1 MTSITELFNF
11 SPLVNS
17 FKIPD
22 LKRRLVITAAL
33 IGVYRVGCY
42 LPTPGIDGAALAEFF
57 ARVAKTQGGALFGI
71 INMFSGGAME
81 RLTIFALGI
90 MPYISSSIIMQLL
103 TAVVPA
109 LEKLAKEG
117 KAGYEKIN
125 QITRYG
131 TVVLSIVQSFFIALW
146 LENPARFEG
155 LRIVLCPGWGFR
167 LLTVVTLTT
176 GTIFIMWLGEQ
187 IQERGIGNG
196 ISLVITAGI
205 ISRIPA
211 ALHQLFILI
220 SPLDISRRQIQPF
233 TLLVMA
239 VLFAAVVFLVILITQ
254 GQRKIPVQYARRIV
268 GRKIYGGQS
277 TYIPL
282 KVDTS
287 GVIAIIFAQSIILFP
302 ATLASFIPNPS
313 FQSLAQGLI
322 RGHLLYTVVY
332 AFLIIFFCYFYTA
345 IVFNPNDLSEN
356 MKKYGGFIPGVR
368 PGLSTAEF
376 LDYVMVRVTLAG
388 AIFIACIAILP
399 DAIMAWLKVPYLIAS
414 FAGGTSI
421 LITVGV
427 MLDTIKQIESHLLT
441 HHYEGFIKGS
451 RIKGRR

>member
-1 MTSITELFNF
+1 MF
-11 SPLVNS
+11 SALANS

-22 LKRRLVITAAL
+22 LKRRLLITAVL
-33 IGVYRVGCY
+33 IAVYRIGCY
-42 LPTPGIDGAALAEFF
+42 IPTPGIDGAALARFF
-57 ARVAKTQGGALFGI
+57 ERIGRTQGGALFGI

-103 TAVVPA
+103 TAVIPA

-125 QITRYG
+125 QYTRYG
-131 TVVLSIVQSFFIALW
+131 TVALSVIQSFFIALW
-146 LENPARFEG
+146 LENPMHFEG
-155 LRIVLCPGWGFR
+155 AKIVLFPGWGFR
-167 LLTVVTLTT
+167 ILTVLSLTT

-205 ISRIPA
+205 ISRIPV
-211 ALHQLFILI
+211 ALNQLYILI
-220 SPLDISRRQIQPF
+220 SPFSPSHRQIQPA
-233 TLLVMA
+233 TLLIMA
-239 VLFAAVVFLVILITQ
+239 VLLVAVVFAVIMITQ

-268 GRKIYGGQS
+268 GRKIFGGQS

-302 ATLASFIPNPS
+302 ATVATFIPNPA
-313 FQSLAQGLI
+313 FQRFAQGLV

-332 AFLIIFFCYFYTA
+332 ALLIIFFCYFYTA
-345 IVFNPNDLSEN
+345 IVFNPTDLSEN
-356 MKKYGGFIPGVR
+356 MKKYGGFIPGIR
-368 PGLSTAEF
+368 PGSSTTEF
-376 LDYVMVRVTLAG
+376 LDYVMTRITLAG
-388 AIFIACIAILP
+388 AVFIAFIAIFP
-399 DAIMAWLKVPYLIAS
+399 DFIMAWLKVPYLVAS
-414 FAGGTSI
+414 FFGGTGI
-421 LITVGV
+421 LIIVGV
-427 MLDTIKQIESHLLT
+427 MLDTIKQIESHLLM
-441 HHYEGFIKGS
+441 HHYEGFLKSG
-451 RIKGRR
+451 RIRGRRT

>member
-1 MTSITELFNF
+1 MLADTFNL
-11 SPLVNS
+11 SPLANC

-22 LKRRLVITAAL
+22 LKKRLVITAAL
-33 IGVYRVGCY
+33 ILVYRIGCY
-42 LPTPGIDGAALAEFF
+42 LPTPGIDGVALAEFF
-57 ARVAKTQGGALFGI
+57 NRISKTQGGTLFGI

-90 MPYISSSIIMQLL
+90 MPYISSSIILQLL
-103 TAVVPA
+103 TAVIPA

-125 QITRYG
+125 QYTRFG
-131 TVVLSIVQSFFIALW
+131 TVALSIVQSFFIALW

-155 LRIVLCPGWGFR
+155 LKIVLHPGLGFR
-167 LLTVVTLTT
+167 VLTVLTLTT

-205 ISRIPA
+205 VSRIWP
-211 ALHQLFILI
+211 ALHQLFLLI
-220 SPLDISRRQIQPF
+220 SPGNAARRQIQPV
-233 TLLVMA
+233 TLLIMA
-239 VLFAAVVFLVILITQ
+239 VFFVAVAFAVILITQ

-268 GRKIYGGQS
+268 GRKIFGGQS

-302 ATLASFIPNPS
+302 ATLASFIPNPK
-313 FQSLAQGLI
+313 FQALAQGLI

-332 AFLIIFFCYFYTA
+332 ALLIIFFCYFYTA
-345 IVFNPNDLSEN
+345 IVFNPLDLSEN

-368 PGLSTAEF
+368 PGQSTAEF
-376 LDYVMVRVTLAG
+376 LDFVMTRVTLAG
-388 AIFIACIAILP
+388 AIFIAFIAIFP
-399 DAIMAWLKVPYLIAS
+399 DLIMAWLKVPYLIAS

-427 MLDTIKQIESHLLT
+427 TLDTIKQLESHLLM
-441 HHYEGFIKGS
+441 HHYEGFIKGG